1 MAASVNYSDTVIA
14 LIISSSV
21 TVDVVAVS
29 LFLDIT
35 FWPEMKTKEKR
46 DNHQKSNS
54 KQTKT
59 NISKKLHKLREHKN
73 SENILIKL
81 ISLME
86 VNGRQA

>member
-1 MAASVNYSDTVIA
+1 
-14 LIISSSV
+14 
-21 TVDVVAVS
+21 
-29 LFLDIT
+29 
-35 FWPEMKTKEKR
+35 MKTKEKR

-86 VNGRQA
+86 VNGRQT